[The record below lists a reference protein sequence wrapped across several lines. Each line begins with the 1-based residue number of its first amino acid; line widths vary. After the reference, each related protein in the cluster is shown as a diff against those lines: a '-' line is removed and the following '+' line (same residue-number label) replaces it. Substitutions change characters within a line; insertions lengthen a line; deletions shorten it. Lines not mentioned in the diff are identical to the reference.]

1 MNAIYVN
8 RELSWLKFN
17 QRVLEE
23 ANNIGNPLFER
34 LRFLSIVASNLDEF
48 YMVRVGSLF
57 DQALLDNPEVDNKT
71 QMTVQQQLD
80 SIYRET
86 RKSLP
91 NRDKAFRAITEDL
104 RKQGLRHLSAD
115 SLTVTEKGF
124 LKTYFDTEIA
134 PLLSPHIIDNK
145 HPFPHLIN
153 KQCYIAVL
161 LKHKEKKS
169 LGIIPINIQ
178 FLPALVSVPSGKSTK
193 YMLLEELILMYAQR
207 VFRNTE
213 IEDRVIARVTRNADL
228 DAEEAFYDEDNDYR
242 EFMKKLIKKRSK
254 LRPVRLELSG
264 KISVEFA
271 SLLRKRLKLIAKQVF
286 VLHSPLSYDYINQL
300 EDKLKD
306 KKHAELFYPPL
317 VPQLAPYVHAEESVI
332 EQALQHD
339 IFVSYPFNSALPV
352 IRLLQEAAA
361 DPKVAAIKIALYRV
375 ASESKI
381 IGALIE
387 AAENGKD
394 VVVALEL
401 KARFDEEHNIEWSD
415 KLEEAGCKVI
425 YGVDHYK
432 VHSKIMLILRKEG
445 TLTQT
450 ITHVSSGNYNEKT
463 SRLYTDVNII
473 TANREIGNDAIHF
486 FNTLQLGQLSQAN
499 EYKYLIASPFGV
511 KNKFLHLIEDE
522 IIMHQA
528 YSDGHIIMKMNS
540 FTDKDVIDKLV
551 EASKLG
557 VKVELI
563 VRGICCV
570 LPGIIEETHNI
581 TVRSIVGRF
590 LEHSRIYY
598 FYQHGE
604 EQIYIASAD
613 MMTRNTEKR
622 VEVACPIL
630 DRHAKEDLKNIL
642 NLCLNDTVKAR
653 ILDPLGNYAIQ
664 KCSVT
669 PINSQLILY
678 EQAYQQASEPT
689 YTFEVNSDYIHNED
703 EYDANLHKIVK
714 HSNSVE

>member
-1 MNAIYVN
+1 MEAIYVN

-23 ANNIGNPLFER
+23 ANNTGNPLFER

-71 QMTVQQQLD
+71 HMTVRQQLD
-80 SIYRET
+80 AIYRET

-104 RKQGLRHLSAD
+104 RKQGLRHLNAE
-115 SLTVTEKGF
+115 SLTVAEKGF

-134 PLLSPHIIDNK
+134 PLMSPHIIDNK

-169 LGIIPINIQ
+169 LGIIPINKQ
-178 FLPALVSVPSGKSTK
+178 FLPTLVFVPAGKSTK
-193 YMLLEELILMYAQR
+193 YILLEELILMYAQR
-207 VFRNTE
+207 VFRNIE

-264 KISVEFA
+264 KITTEFA

-286 VLHSPLSYDYINQL
+286 VLHTPLSFDYINKL
-300 EDKLKD
+300 EEGLHD
-306 KKHAELFYPPL
+306 KKYSELFYPAL
-317 VPQLAPYVHAEESVI
+317 IAQLSPYINAEESVI

-339 IFVSYPFNSALPV
+339 IFVSYPFDSTMPV
-352 IRLLQEAAA
+352 IRLLQEAAV

-387 AAENGKD
+387 AAENGKE

-415 KLEEAGCKVI
+415 KLEEAGCKVL
-425 YGVDHYK
+425 YGVEHYK

-445 TLTQT
+445 NVTQT
-450 ITHVSSGNYNEKT
+450 LTHVSSGNYNEKT

-473 TANREIGNDAIHF
+473 TANRQIGNDAIHF

-499 EYKYLIASPFGV
+499 EYKHLIASPFGV
-511 KNKFLHLIEDE
+511 KNKFLQLIEEE
-522 IIMHQA
+522 IILHQE

-540 FTDKDVIDKLV
+540 FTDKDVIEKLV

-570 LPGIIEETHNI
+570 LPGIIGETQNI

-598 FYQHGE
+598 FHQHGE
-604 EQIYIASAD
+604 ERIYIASAD

-622 VEVACPIL
+622 VEVACPIF

-642 NLCLNDTVKAR
+642 NVCLSDNVKAR
-653 ILDPLGNYAIQ
+653 SLDPLGNYAIQ
-664 KCSVT
+664 KCVAT
-669 PINSQLILY
+669 PLNSQLILF
-678 EQAYQQASEPT
+678 EQAYQKAAESS
-689 YTFEVNSDYIHNED
+689 YVFEVNLDYIHNDD
-703 EYDANLHKIVK
+703 EYDASLHKIVK
-714 HSNSVE
+714 HLNTTE